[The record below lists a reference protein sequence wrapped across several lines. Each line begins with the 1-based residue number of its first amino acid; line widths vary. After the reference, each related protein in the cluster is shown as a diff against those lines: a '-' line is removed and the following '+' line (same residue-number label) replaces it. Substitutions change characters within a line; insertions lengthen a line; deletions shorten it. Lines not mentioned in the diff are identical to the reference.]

1 MTSKEL
7 VDWFDQN
14 PDMRE
19 LMETCVKAVENDS
32 GNLITVDDIE
42 EHVFQELRKA
52 GLIIVSQWAKKRE
65 TELSKELASKPEAK
79 KHGKKK
85 SHFIQ
90 SSV

>member
-7 VDWFDQN
+7 VDWLDQN
-14 PDMRE
+14 PEMRE
-19 LMETCVKAVENDS
+19 LMETYVKAVENNS

-52 GLIIVSQWAKKRE
+52 GLIIVSHWAKKRE
-65 TELSKELASKPEAK
+65 TELSKELVSKPEAK

-90 SSV
+90 SLG